1 MFQSQEEKERKRQQ
15 QAEYLKQ
22 LERDIQDKQSRQIND
37 NDQLPIIPKNKKGN
51 NVPTKPPDNVSNS
64 IIQQKGR
71 QYIPQQQPSQQ
82 RQIENIDLSL
92 MYNDLELVKQALV
105 DEMKGRQLL
114 EQRVRPQIDTIMDQM
129 STFLNETVSSSTLAQ
144 RLMKLESDNSI
155 ISNKVN
161 SYGSRVEMVGDHL
174 SKMSRAMLAE
184 EANRIEAEGTMK
196 YLVRESQDQLQN
208 NVEELRQFIMSKYNT
223 IETLQNNILEIKE
236 DVENT
241 HKLPGF
247 ALLQAASGTKQPNSV
262 LEALVAKVA
271 KMSTDLENQKEINA
285 SLSRELV
292 TIRDNLSQ
300 ETAQSHNLSTEL
312 RSVLSA
318 EITARRKGFTKI
330 NETVEKL
337 VLTQKDELISM
348 RKEFQMLAENITMRM
363 EASENHIN
371 NTANTVLREIRETRE
386 FARKG

>member
-15 QAEYLKQ
+15 QADYLRQ

-37 NDQLPIIPKNKKGN
+37 NELPIIPKNKKGN
-51 NVPTKPPDNVSNS
+51 VPSKPPDNNGNLL
-64 IIQQKGR
+64 QKGR
-71 QYIPQQQPSQQ
+71 QYIPQQQQQ
-82 RQIENIDLSL
+82 KQIENIDISL

-114 EQRVRPQIDTIMDQM
+114 EQRVRPQIDTIMEQM
-129 STFLNETVSSSTLAQ
+129 STFLNETVSSSNLAQ
-144 RLMKLESDNSI
+144 RLMKIESDNSI

-161 SYGSRVEMVGDHL
+161 NYGSRVEMVGDHL